1 MAVSRNIKDII
12 FLGASCGEENR
23 ADAPALVLSR
33 STVIHTREAAT
44 LR

>member
-1 MAVSRNIKDII
+1 MAVSRNIKDVI
-12 FLGASCGEENR
+12 LGWASRGEENR